1 MHFWLL
7 IRENVFQSSFSVN
20 IIHPFY
26 SKHTDRSSALKLILL
41 FSETTQKFAV
51 FSGTSN
57 KYGARLGFFSKH
69 LKFTAIFGKINI
81 TVDVCVFCACCL
93 MCERRSA
100 GIQHII

>member
-7 IRENVFQSSFSVN
+7 IRKKRFSVN

-41 FSETTQKFAV
+41 FSETKQKSAV

-81 TVDVCVFCACCL
+81 TVDMCVFAHVAQCVKGEVL
-93 MCERRSA
+93 GFST
-100 GIQHII
+100 